1 MNVTMNLPYVGR
13 RAIGANRDINFGG
26 SGGIAATLA
35 PRAIRSRCGGTV
47 AEMATE
53 LILILFGVTQWR
65 R

>member
-1 MNVTMNLPYVGR
+1 MSAA